1 MCSRRSEEYRN
12 FKKHKYIKA
21 EWDEGSEIILRLIT
35 FGTGDDTSK
44 VKGPNNGKQVS
55 NGTC

>member
-21 EWDEGSEIILRLIT
+21 QWDEGSDIILGLIT
-35 FGTGDDTSK
+35 FGTGDDTGK

-55 NGTC
+55 NGTR